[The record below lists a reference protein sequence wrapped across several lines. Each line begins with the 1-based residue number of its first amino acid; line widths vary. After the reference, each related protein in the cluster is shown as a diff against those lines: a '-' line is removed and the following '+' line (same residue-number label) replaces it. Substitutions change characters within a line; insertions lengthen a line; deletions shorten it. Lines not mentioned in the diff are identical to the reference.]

1 MKIIKLIILPLI
13 NLIFMIIKK
22 PSRLKKVIKNYP
34 IAVANSKAGNLMAD
48 GKYQAVV
55 QNLPK
60 SQIIRTDR
68 VFK

>member
-1 MKIIKLIILPLI
+1 
-13 NLIFMIIKK
+13 MIIKK